1 MAEDLWGRAKHDLYS
16 PVGAETIDPVVWE
29 HSLRVA
35 RLTEVI
41 AAVPELARRV
51 VDRTALT
58 AAALYHDAGW
68 VLQLRAGQIAPGE
81 LLCRRTSDQ
90 QREQAANWIA
100 DRLEGIQPPGGLG
113 LTARIILGCNDRNID
128 LLEAQILA
136 EAENLDEIG
145 PQTVW
150 HMVRRQLAEGRTLAD
165 MIEAWQRQEQY
176 NYWPTWIKE
185 CFRFPSVRALADQRL
200 QTMRRFMA
208 ELQASCVM
216 GPPRVGRPQ
225 APAEPGP

>member
-16 PVGAETIDPVVWE
+16 PAGGTPSDPVVWE

-41 AAVPELARRV
+41 TAAPEVANRV

-68 VLQLRAGQIAPGE
+68 VLQLRAGQIEPGE
-81 LLCRRTSDQ
+81 LLCRRTSEQ
-90 QREQAANWIA
+90 QREQAADWIA
-100 DRLEGIQPPGGLG
+100 DRLDGFLSPGGLR
-113 LTARIILGCNDRNID
+113 LAARIILGCNDRHTD

-145 PQTVW
+145 PQAVW
-150 HMVRRQLAEGRTLAD
+150 HMVRRQLAEGCTLAD
-165 MIEAWQRQEQY
+165 MIKSWQRQEQY
-176 NYWPTWIKE
+176 HYWPAWIKE
-185 CFRFPSVRALADQRL
+185 CFRFPSVQALADERL
-200 QTMRRFMA
+200 QAMRRFMA
-208 ELQASCVM
+208 DLQACCE
-216 GPPRVGRPQ
+216 PETPRAGG
-225 APAEPGP
+225 APG